1 MKYSKR
7 FVVEPGA
14 QVKLHKID
22 PGYIDPEVTEQD
34 ALAQT
39 KKLCKK
45 LRKLRAALYS
55 EKQRSVLIVLQ
66 AHEAAAK
73 AAAK

>member
-14 QVKLHKID
+14 RVKLDKID
-22 PGYIDPEVTEQD
+22 PGFVDPDVTEEE

-45 LRKLRAALYS
+45 LRKLQASLCRRSTRRARTA
-55 EKQRSVLIVLQ
+55 
-66 AHEAAAK
+66 
-73 AAAK
+73 